1 MVIDINVG
9 ANVSAVYIGRRGEHN
24 ATNVR
29 FHIQSLITAYGEGT
43 VEMYVK
49 RKGDAEAYPVAV
61 SQDGE
66 IVIWTVSNVDTAYVG
81 CGAAELWYYVDDIL
95 AKTVVYTT
103 VVREDIGAE
112 TATPPDPYET
122 WLDQMA
128 GYAQQTEAA
137 AGEAQESAEA
147 AQEQAEDAAE
157 AASHYPQI
165 INGTWHVWNVSTGTW
180 DDTGISAGV
189 TVEFQGTAL
198 VINT

>member
-1 MVIDINVG
+1 MTIDITVG
-9 ANVSAVYIGRRGEHN
+9 KSKQEICIGRRGENN
-24 ATNVR
+24 ATEVR
-29 FHIQSLITAYGEGT
+29 FDITSLIETYGDGT
-43 VEMYVK
+43 VTLYVK
-49 RKGDAEAYPVAV
+49 RKGDAEAYPATVER
-61 SQDGE
+61 DGE
-66 IVIWTVSNVDTAYVG
+66 IVTWTVSNADTAYVG
-81 CGAAELWYYVDDIL
+81 YGAAELWYYVDNVL
-95 AKTVVYTT
+95 AKTVVYLTI
-103 VVREDIGAE
+103 VKEDIGEE
-112 TATPPDPYET
+112 TETPPDPYET

-137 AGEAQESAEA
+137 AGEAQASAEA